1 MPEFVHLHVHTEYSL
16 LDGATRI
23 DDVFK
28 ACRKKGMHA
37 LAITDHG
44 NMFGTLYFAE
54 CAKKA
59 YLKALENGESEEQA
73 KMQAIIGC
81 EMYVAEDYKQK
92 EREYDH
98 LVLLCKNK
106 KGYKNL
112 IKLDSIAYVE
122 GLYYKPRIDYKL
134 LKEHTEGLV
143 CLSGCLAGRVAKRL
157 MQNDYEGA
165 KQTAN
170 MLRDMFKDDF
180 YLEIQDHGMPEQKR
194 INPLLIKLSK
204 ELNIPL
210 VATNDVHY
218 IEKEDCEVQDVVACI
233 STKTTIDDPT
243 RFKMDTDQAYLKTY
257 EEMLELF
264 PNIPEALENTV
275 KIAQKCSEEPVFDLN
290 KKCEPI
296 RDNSLIPG
304 YIPDNGQSAYDYLKD
319 IAEKGLKERYPVITK
334 EIQDRFDYE
343 LETIHTMGYIE
354 YYLIVWDFINYA
366 KSIGISVGAGRGSGV
381 SSIIAYSVGITDVD
395 PLKYDLVFERFLNKE
410 RVSMPDFDID
420 FQDDRRG
427 EVVEYVRAKYG
438 ADRVAQIVTFGTL
451 AGRAAIKDVGRV
463 FRVPYAETDKITK
476 LMDGKSSIAESFGFK
491 KNKDGED
498 VSVKELRDMYEQDDT
513 VKKIVDMSIRVEDMP
528 RQTGMH
534 AAGVVICA
542 KPIADNVP
550 LQRNGDDITTQFDM
564 KEVEQL
570 GMLKMDFLGLRTLT
584 DIAKAKQYI
593 FEDTG
598 KTLDFH
604 KLGYEDENT
613 YKLIGDGETDAVFQ
627 LESPGMKKF
636 MRELKP
642 STFEDIIAGI
652 SMYRPGPMDSIPK
665 YVGFKHNP
673 ETITYDH
680 PLLEPLL
687 KATYGVLI
695 YQEQV
700 MQICQKIG
708 GFSLGQADIVRR
720 AMGKKNME
728 EMERQKKIFIEGGV
742 SEKGDPIPGA
752 VKNGVPEEIAKKIF
766 DEMAGFAKYAFNKS
780 HAAAYAVLAYQT
792 AYLKLYYPVEFFASI
807 LNNRLDKIE
816 EISKYLTY
824 VKSKGMEVY
833 PPDINK
839 STAFFKTENGGLRF
853 GLVGLKNVGLAV
865 IEQIVNE
872 RTQNGEF
879 KSFEDF
885 INRCISFGINK
896 RLVESLILSGAFDK
910 FGVNRRTIMAVFGD
924 YMDRISAANK
934 KKDNMQIS
942 LFGTILD
949 EDEGLELEYPTMPE
963 FTSKEKLTLEKTVL
977 GIYLSG
983 HPLEDYRN
991 QFDKF
996 SFNTSVLDFYEE
1008 DEDGKKHYTEV
1019 QDGQRVLMG
1028 GIISEFKRLATHNG
1042 QNMAFVK
1049 VEDLYGQ
1056 IEVICFPKTYE
1067 KAKDVLKEE
1076 TTVKV
1081 TGKLQNKDGVMQIIA
1096 ENVELLEIQEDK
1108 PEEEKTQ
1115 AKEFMGIIVPDEK
1128 ADKLD
1133 DILDILTSYEGTIPV
1148 LVALKGKKYSANC
1161 AVRKCEALITE
1172 LKNYVSEQDIIFFK
1186 KN

>member
-44 NMFGTLYFAE
+44 NMFGSLYFAE

-59 YLKALENGESEEQA
+59 YMKALDAGESEENA

-81 EMYVAEDYKQK
+81 EMYVAEDHLSS

-112 IKLDSIAYVE
+112 IKLDSIAYVD
-122 GLYYKPRIDYKL
+122 GFYYKPRIDYKL
-134 LKEHTEGLV
+134 LKDHAEGLV
-143 CLSGCLAGRVAKRL
+143 CLSGCLAGRVNKRL

-165 KQTAN
+165 KEVAL
-170 MLRDMFKDDF
+170 MLYDIFKDDF

-218 IEKEDCEVQDVVACI
+218 IEKEDNEVQDVVACI

-257 EEMLELF
+257 DEMFELF
-264 PNIPEALENTV
+264 SNIPEALENTV
-275 KIAQKCSEEPVFDLN
+275 KIAEKCSEEPIFDLN

-304 YIPDNGQSAYDYLKD
+304 YIPDNGQSAYDFLKG
-319 IAEKGLKERYPVITK
+319 IAEKGLKERYPVITQ

-343 LETIHTMGYIE
+343 LNTIHTMGYIE

-427 EVVEYVRAKYG
+427 EVVEYVRNKYG

-463 FRVPYAETDKITK
+463 FRVPYSETDKITK
-476 LMDGKSSIAESFGFK
+476 LMDGKSSISESFGFK

-498 VSVKELRDMYEQDDT
+498 VSVKELREMYEQDDT
-513 VKKIVDMSIRVEDMP
+513 VKKVVDMSIRVEDMP

-550 LQRNGDDITTQFDM
+550 LQRNGDDVTTQFDM

-584 DIAKAKQYI
+584 DISKAKQYI
-593 FEDTG
+593 KENTG
-598 KTLDFH
+598 KELDFH
-604 KLGYEDENT
+604 KLGYEDEGT
-613 YKLIGDGETDAVFQ
+613 YKMIGDGETDAVFQ
-627 LESPGMKKF
+627 LESPGMKRF
-636 MRELKP
+636 MRDLKP

-665 YVGFKHNP
+665 YVSYKHNP
-673 ETITYDH
+673 DTIKYDH

-728 EMERQKKIFIEGGV
+728 EMERQKKIFIEGGI

-752 VKNGVPEEIAKKIF
+752 VKNGVPEEIARKIF

-807 LNNRLDKIE
+807 LNNRIDKIE
-816 EISKYLTY
+816 ELSKYLTY
-824 VKSKGMEVY
+824 IKSKGIEVF

-839 STAFFKTENGGLRF
+839 STAFFKTENGGMRF
-853 GLVGLKNVGLAV
+853 GLVGLKNVGLGV
-865 IEQIVNE
+865 IEQIVKE
-872 RTQNGEF
+872 RNDNGNF

-885 INRCISFGINK
+885 INRTVTFGINK
-896 RLVESLILSGAFDK
+896 RLVESLILSGAFDA
-910 FGVNRRTIMAVFGD
+910 FGINRRTLMAIHAD
-924 YMDRISAANK
+924 YMDRISSASK

-942 LFGTILD
+942 LFGTVLD
-949 EDEGLELEYPTMPE
+949 EDEGLELDYPDLSEYS
-963 FTSKEKLTLEKTVL
+963 SKEKLTLEKTVL

-983 HPLEDYRN
+983 HPLSDYKA
-991 QFDKF
+991 QFEKF
-996 SFNTSVLDFYEE
+996 SFNTSVLDFFEE
-1008 DEDGKKHYTEV
+1008 DEDGNRTYTEFK
-1019 QDGQRVLMG
+1019 DGEHAVMG
-1028 GIISEFKRLATHNG
+1028 GIISEFKRLATRGG

-1056 IEVICFPKTYE
+1056 IEVICFPKVYE
-1067 KAKDVLKEE
+1067 KSRDVLKEE
-1076 TTVKV
+1076 QTVRIS
-1081 TGKLQNKDGVMQIIA
+1081 GKLQLKDGTPQIVADSVDKLEVI
-1096 ENVELLEIQEDK
+1096 ENEQPKTEQEY
-1108 PEEEKTQ
+1108 
-1115 AKEFMGIIVPDEK
+1115 MGVIIPDDK
-1128 ADKLD
+1128 ADNLND
-1133 DILDILTSYEGTIPV
+1133 VLDILSSYEGNIPV
-1148 LVALKGKKYSANC
+1148 IIALKGKKYSANC
-1161 AVRKCEALITE
+1161 AVRRCEGLISE
-1172 LKNYVSEQDIIFFK
+1172 LKNYVKEQDIIFFRK
-1186 KN
+1186 K